1 MRKKEKKSLL
11 NEYKSLLIFMTDL
24 KDFSEKDQEYYKGIK
39 EGLERTLRLLNI
51 NYKELEKQISKD
63 YSNLDQ
69 ELEELKKRMI

>member
-24 KDFSEKDQEYYKGIK
+24 KDFTEKDLEYYKGIK
-39 EGLERTLRLLNI
+39 EGLERALRLLNI
-51 NYKELEKQISKD
+51 NYKELENQVNKD

-69 ELEELKKRMI
+69 ELEELIKKVI

>member
-1 MRKKEKKSLL
+1 MRKKEKQDLL

-24 KDFSEKDQEYYKGIK
+24 KDFTDKDQEYYKGIK

-51 NYKELEKQISKD
+51 DYKELEKQINKD

-69 ELEELKKRMI
+69 ELEELIKKMI

>member
-1 MRKKEKKSLL
+1 MRKKEKKNLL

-24 KDFSEKDQEYYKGIK
+24 KNFTEKDQEYYKGIK

-51 NYKELEKQISKD
+51 NYKELENQVNKN

-69 ELEELKKRMI
+69 ELEELIKKVI